1 MMDAQSVARII
12 SYNLYGENICASA
25 AKISTTKG
33 NAYEI
38 FENSRDRDKNR
49 DLIRKVLRSGHR
61 SVIEHAVFTIALWNV
76 SVFVEQFFIEFR
88 LASFTVKSR
97 RYVDFSGLGYFIP
110 SDLDGES
117 REEYC
122 RYMDM
127 LFEAYRAML
136 EEGVPKEDARFILPY
151 SFHSNFYCTLN
162 ARELANVI
170 HAIRYGRGRA
180 IPELQG
186 IADQLTAQL
195 KDLFPGVRWESEEDI
210 QAQDLSE
217 GPESVREELSLI
229 EEKDAGG
236 VTLVQ
241 SPPQPKGLLEAAYR
255 ISHPGSTRPLE
266 IRSLISSSRPREL
279 EQLTY
284 SFEISDISLAG
295 ITHVVRHRMQSVLV
309 PPLERVSRG
318 KHILP
323 ETVQNDPAARR
334 RYEEALARAFEAR
347 GRMEQ
352 DTALKKYGYYMLLSG
367 NVTNIF
373 TTMNARELMLFIR
386 LRSCSRAQWEI
397 RGVAIRM
404 LELLRRDFPEVF
416 SHIGPTC
423 YMSGTCPE
431 GRLSCGKMEHVVT
444 AFREGNFQS

>member
-1 MMDAQSVARII
+1 MDTQSVARII

-38 FENSRDRDKNR
+38 FENSRDADKNR
-49 DLIRKVLRSGHR
+49 DLIRKVLKSGHK

-76 SVFVEQFFIEFR
+76 SVFVEQFLIEFR

-97 RYVDFSGLGYFIP
+97 RYVDFSGLGYYIP
-110 SDLDGES
+110 PDLDRES

-136 EEGVPKEDARFILPY
+136 EDGVPKEDARFILPY

-162 ARELANVI
+162 ARELVNVI
-170 HAIRYGRGRA
+170 QAIRYGRGRG

-186 IADQLTAQL
+186 IADQLAAQL
-195 KDLFPGVRWESEEDI
+195 KDLFPSVRWEGEGELEDL
-210 QAQDLSE
+210 DSS
-217 GPESVREELSLI
+217 GSSGSMGEELSLI
-229 EEKDAGG
+229 EGKNAGG
-236 VTLVQ
+236 VMLVQ
-241 SPPQPKGLLEAAYR
+241 APQQPKRLLEAAYG
-255 ISHPGSTRPLE
+255 ISHPGSAQPLE
-266 IRSLISSSRPREL
+266 LQSLIASSRPREL
-279 EQLTY
+279 EQLSY
-284 SFEISDISLAG
+284 SFQISDISLAG
-295 ITHVVRHRMQSVLV
+295 ITHAVRHRMQSVLV

-323 ETVQNDPAARR
+323 ETIRNDPAANR

-352 DTALKKYGYYMLLSG
+352 NAALKKHGYYMLLSG
-367 NVTNIF
+367 NVTDIF
-373 TTMNARELMLFIR
+373 TTMNVRELMLFLR
-386 LRSCSRAQWEI
+386 LRSCNRAQWEI
-397 RGVAIRM
+397 RGIDIRM

-416 SHIGPTC
+416 SRIGPTC

-431 GRLSCGKMEHVVT
+431 GRLSCGKMEGVVK
-444 AFREGNFQS
+444 AFREGDFPL

>member
-1 MMDAQSVARII
+1 MDTQSAAKII

-33 NAYEI
+33 NACEI
-38 FENSRDRDKNR
+38 FEQSRDSEKNR
-49 DLIRKVLRSGHR
+49 DLIRKVLRSGHK

-76 SVFVEQFFIEFR
+76 SVFVEQFLIEFR

-110 SDLDGES
+110 PDLDGES

-122 RYMDM
+122 RYMDL

-162 ARELANVI
+162 ARELVNVI
-170 HAIRYGRGRA
+170 HAIRYGRGRG

-195 KDLFPGVRWESEEDI
+195 KDLFPGVRWEQEEDV
-210 QAQDLSE
+210 QDPDPSE
-217 GPESVREELSLI
+217 GPEGAREEFSFI
-229 EEKDAGG
+229 DGREAGG

-241 SPPQPKGLLEAAYR
+241 APRQPRRLLETAYGV
-255 ISHPGSTRPLE
+255 SHPGSARPME
-266 IRSLISSSRPREL
+266 IQSLISSSRPREL

-284 SFEISDISLAG
+284 SLEISDLSLAG
-295 ITHVVRHRMQSVLV
+295 ITHMVRHRMQSVLV
-309 PPLERVSRG
+309 PPLERISRG

-323 ETVQNDPAARR
+323 ETIQNNPAARR
-334 RYEEALARAFEAR
+334 RYEEALARAFEMGGQMR
-347 GRMEQ
+347 R
-352 DTALKKYGYYMLLSG
+352 DPALKKYGYYMLLSG
-367 NVTNIF
+367 NVTDIF

-404 LELLRRDFPEVF
+404 LELLRGDFPELF
-416 SHIGPTC
+416 SHMGPTC

-431 GRLSCGKMEHVVT
+431 GRLSCGKMEHIVKT
-444 AFREGNFQS
+444 FQEGKF

>member
-1 MMDAQSVARII
+1 MDAQSVAKII

-33 NAYEI
+33 NACEI
-38 FENSRDRDKNR
+38 FEQSRDSGKNR
-49 DLIRKVLRSGHR
+49 DLIRKVLKSGHN

-97 RYVDFSGLGYFIP
+97 RYVDFSGLGYYIP
-110 SDLDGES
+110 SDLDRES
-117 REEYC
+117 REEYR

-127 LFEAYRAML
+127 LFEAYRALL
-136 EEGVPKEDARFILPY
+136 EDGVPKEDARFVLPY

-162 ARELANVI
+162 ARELVNLLR
-170 HAIRYGRGRA
+170 AIRHGRGRG

-195 KDLFPGVRWESEEDI
+195 KDLFPSVPWESEGEVQTPDASGNSED
-210 QAQDLSE
+210 A
-217 GPESVREELSLI
+217 REELSLI
-229 EEKDAGG
+229 DGRDAGG

-241 SPPQPKGLLEAAYR
+241 APPQPERLLEAACR
-255 ISHPGSTRPLE
+255 VSRPGSTRPPEL
-266 IRSLISSSRPREL
+266 RALLSSDRPREL

-284 SFEISDISLAG
+284 SFEISDLSLAG
-295 ITHVVRHRMQSVLV
+295 ITHMVRHRMQSVLV
-309 PPLERVSRG
+309 PPLERIGRG

-334 RYEEALARAFEAR
+334 RYEEAIARAFEAR

-352 DTALKKYGYYMLLSG
+352 DAALKKYGYYMLLSG

-373 TTMNARELMLFIR
+373 TTMNARELALFIR

-397 RGVAIRM
+397 RAVAVRM
-404 LELLRRDFPEVF
+404 LELLRRDFPALF
-416 SHIGPTC
+416 SHVGPAC
-423 YMSGTCPE
+423 YMTGACPE
-431 GRLSCGKMEHVVT
+431 GRLSCGEMERVVK
-444 AFREGNFQS
+444 AFREGDFPL